1 MTDISFTEFSARL
14 AVGDTLRILH
24 STYPGSELSANDYV
38 DAREARV
45 TRIGKRRVDLVNK
58 SGKTHVVEA
67 TADVYTNLGA
77 TYKVATLRGYI
88 NVQHISL
95 QIPKHVTDVEV
106 YRWHHAHWGL
116 KQVLATS
123 CAHWNPMSG
132 GWLFFGHDTCYA
144 RSEKE
149 LRYKF
154 DMHHKKQ
161 QVKVAGPKAAIES
174 LAKQWGLNEKPVL
187 PKAVRDP
194 VEEGEYWVP
203 FFGGGAVLKQY
214 RSAHRPS
221 RLRLEQ
227 GRLFNRRAE
236 AQQVAD
242 AVQKLLNPTQEN

>member
-161 QVKVAGPKAAIES
+161 QVKAAGPKAAIES
-174 LAKQWGLNEKPVL
+174 LAKQWGLNEQGMRCRAFRGYQTPYTYVWNDTW
-187 PKAVRDP
+187 PET
-194 VEEGEYWVP
+194 EEALEAEYRRKGKSFAWVGP
-203 FFGGGAVLKQY
+203 AFYAP
-214 RSAHRPS
+214 RTTT
-221 RLRLEQ
+221 
-227 GRLFNRRAE
+227 
-236 AQQVAD
+236 
-242 AVQKLLNPTQEN
+242 PTQEN